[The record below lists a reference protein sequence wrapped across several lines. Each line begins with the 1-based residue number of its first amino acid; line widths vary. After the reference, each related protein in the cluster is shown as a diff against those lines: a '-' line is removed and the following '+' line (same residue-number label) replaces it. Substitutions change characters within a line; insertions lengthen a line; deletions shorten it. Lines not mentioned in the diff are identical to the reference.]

1 MDNFEFDPFFSIFAA
16 LWMKKEIEEEE
27 EKREKQET
35 RDKEK
40 EEEDE
45 LS

>member
-16 LWMKKEIEEEE
+16 LWMKREIEEEE
-27 EKREKQET
+27 EKKEKET
-35 RDKEK
+35 RDK

-45 LS
+45 LL